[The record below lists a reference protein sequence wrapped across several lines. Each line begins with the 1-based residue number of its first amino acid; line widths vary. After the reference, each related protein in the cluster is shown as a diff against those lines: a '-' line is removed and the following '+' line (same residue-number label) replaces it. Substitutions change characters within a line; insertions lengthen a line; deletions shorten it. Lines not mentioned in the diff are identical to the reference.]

1 MDNRFTSNLL
11 PGASVEP
18 GSDTTAKIQNQA
30 KNQQVIKKKN
40 ITQILK
46 TATELLKKYF
56 SPK

>member
-30 KNQQVIKKKN
+30 KNQQVIKKKKHN
-40 ITQILK
+40 PNLK
-46 TATELLKKYF
+46 NCYRAAKKIF
-56 SPK
+56 